1 MAKMNQE
8 PKDNGIAIV
17 LTGGGARAAYQVG
30 FLRCLAKIVPE
41 ARFSII
47 TGVSAGAINA
57 VYLANHP
64 GSIEDAA
71 EGLTNLWWD
80 LEIDDVFCTSPT
92 AIAKTGFGWLVNLI
106 SGGARLAPQPQGFVD
121 TQPLRKFLSN
131 ALDSDGDGKV
141 SGIRSNITSGHLK
154 ALALTTLNYSTGQTV
169 TWIQGSNLQD
179 WERPYRRSR
188 QTEIGIEHLMASA
201 AIPLFFPAVRIGNSW
216 FGDGGVRLTAPL
228 SPALHLGAKRI
239 LAISTRYPRTIEEAD
254 IPVVEGY
261 PPPAQVLGN
270 LANSVFLDLLDQDV
284 ERARKVNQLLVK
296 LAPEDRDGMEML
308 DIRVLRPSEDL
319 GKLAAEYESKLPKT
333 FRFMS
338 RGLGTRKTSSPD
350 SISLVMFQPDYLRH
364 LIRLGEQD
372 AQAQKDKLA
381 AFFRWVA

>member
-1 MAKMNQE
+1 MNQE
-8 PKDNGIAIV
+8 SDNGLAIV

-64 GSIEDAA
+64 GSIAQAA
-71 EGLTNLWWD
+71 EGLTQLWWD
-80 LEIDDVFCTSPT
+80 LEIPDVFCASPGY
-92 AIAKTGFGWLVNLI
+92 IAKNGVRWLTNLL
-106 SGGARLAPQPQGFVD
+106 SGGSNLASQPRGFVD
-121 TQPLRKFLSN
+121 TQPLRKLLSR

-141 SGIRSNITSGHLK
+141 SGIRHNIDSGRLK

-169 TWIQGSNLQD
+169 TWIEGSDLQD

-254 IPVVEGY
+254 QPVVDGY

-296 LAPEDRDGMEML
+296 LPPEERDGMEML

-319 GKLAAEYESKLPKT
+319 GKLAAEYEPKLPTT
-333 FRFMS
+333 FRFMT
-338 RGLGTRKTSSPD
+338 RGWGTRKTSSPD
-350 SISLVMFQPDYLRH
+350 SISLVMFQPDYIRR
-364 LIRLGEQD
+364 LIGLGEKD
-372 AQAQKDKLA
+372 AEAQRDKLA
-381 AFFRWVA
+381 AFFRWVS